1 MKVSKHWLVN
11 CLQSGD
17 ENLLERR
24 EEALAEDRNQVV
36 RKYLLQPDSASDD
49 SDFDVEE
56 ASETA
61 ADNPTAEVP
70 LSDSDS
76 EAEDTPKPSPPSDKK
91 HPIIPHLRRQ
101 PVSAKERLLQQ
112 LQQEV
117 LESNFSF
124 ECISSMWYYVGA

>member
-49 SDFDVEE
+49 SDFDFEE

-61 ADNPTAEVP
+61 ADYPKEVP